1 MDKLIKKLRT
11 LDPDMIP
18 DELKSDI
25 ASIPRTESGERN
37 ADAAQKV
44 IDKWQSW
51 IAENVANWQD
61 IKFTNTKP
69 LKERLAAL
77 DLKKMD
83 LSNENVIRGLAKQ
96 ENASPAEVMQALA
109 ENKELKDWME
119 GRKRRQKEIKDAPW
133 YSPWSLASEYSK
145 QRYIDNP
152 DASMFGKEGTYF
164 KFEPSKLLSD
174 NWANAFSGG
183 FLSSEGQNEFRDV
196 GLGASAAIGDVI
208 PGVGGVLVGPAVR
221 GTRDILN
228 RGGDYGKSGSQIAR
242 DVFGDIALNTGV
254 EYLPTAIIN
263 RGSKI
268 VKNFGKSG
276 SNIAD
281 VVANSNRYNALTGD
295 VKLTQEVL
303 DDFRAKGLRGKDAT
317 DMDVRNWLDRLP
329 PSQIKNDLEAAFK
342 TGGQFDVLLKVNDY
356 EAALKKYKPENVVSN
371 GYINTDFLWSNKANN
386 EFGPEAVQA
395 AYDRAMLDQLG
406 KQKGVTGTAA
416 LLRGAQAVAPTLVKE
431 GYTISGGRDGE
442 VEESLDH
449 KYARWAKGFVTPD
462 EMKSEEYEAF
472 KLNQLGE

>member
-1 MDKLIKKLRT
+1 MD
-11 LDPDMIP
+11 
-18 DELKSDI
+18 
-25 ASIPRTESGERN
+25 
-37 ADAAQKV
+37 
-44 IDKWQSW
+44 
-51 IAENVANWQD
+51 ENLE
-61 IKFTNTKP
+61 K
-69 LKERLAAL
+69 
-77 DLKKMD
+77 
-83 LSNENVIRGLAKQ
+83 IRDF
-96 ENASPAEVMQALA
+96 
-109 ENKELKDWME
+109 LKDQVFNDDQLYDFDQRTPEEQWEWWLKNRKFYSKEPGFRAVGLLEQKKDWKTELSRWPEYMLTDDVLQDLADEEDLDFKTLKGYVEQNAKEKAEME

-183 FLSSEGQNEFRDV
+183 ALSSEGQNEFRDV
-196 GLGASAAIGDVI
+196 SLGVTAAATDAF
-208 PGVGGVLVGPAVR
+208 PGIGGVLVGPTIR

-228 RGGDYGKSGSQIAR
+228 RGGDYEKSGSQIAR

-276 SNIAD
+276 SDVAS
-281 VVANSNRYNALTGD
+281 VVANANRYNALTGD

-303 DDFRAKGLRGKDAT
+303 DDFRAKGLRRKDAT

-356 EAALKKYKPENVVSN
+356 EAALKKYKPENVISDGN
-371 GYINTDFLWSNKANN
+371 INADFLWNAKAAN

-395 AYDRAMLDQLG
+395 AYDRAMLDQLS

-416 LLRGAQAVAPTLVKE
+416 LLRAAQAVAPALVKE

-449 KYARWAKGFVTPD
+449 KYARWTKGFATPD